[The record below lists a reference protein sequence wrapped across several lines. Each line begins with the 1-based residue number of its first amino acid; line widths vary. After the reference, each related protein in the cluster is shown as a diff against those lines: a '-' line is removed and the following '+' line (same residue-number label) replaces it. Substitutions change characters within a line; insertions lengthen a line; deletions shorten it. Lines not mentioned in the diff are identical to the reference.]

1 MRTFLVI
8 AGWAVVSALIY
19 VIGVKVRNWRR
30 SRERLLGGVS
40 ERAIPAGSE
49 KTPGM
54 FGLRHWL
61 VISGVRGRG
70 VAQLF
75 IAAAVLCFVGG
86 FLVSVVVRRFGMV
99 DQGLDLVSAIPGAPG
114 DFLRVSVY
122 AAPWVLFAILA
133 SLPWVHV
140 RGMRRKRVREI
151 EQDLPISLELLATL
165 GEAGL
170 GFDAALN
177 RLLESQPL
185 DRPLAREFGQFQVE
199 ALAGIPRIQCLRRFS
214 RRIEVSSVS
223 IFISALVQAEQVGAG
238 MADVLRRQADDLRNR
253 RREGAMAL
261 AQTVP
266 VKLTFP
272 LVICFL
278 PGIFVTTLG
287 PTFYQ
292 FFQLAENVMKR
303 SQ

>member
-1 MRTFLVI
+1 MTAVLVI
-8 AGWAVVSALIY
+8 AGWVLFGLLLYLAGLKWRDA
-19 VIGVKVRNWRR
+19 RR
-30 SRERLLGGVS
+30 SRDRLLAAREEEILAPTS
-40 ERAIPAGSE
+40 ETVTGL
-49 KTPGM
+49 

-61 VISGVRGRG
+61 VLAGIRGRSAAEVFVGAAG
-70 VAQLF
+70 VAL
-75 IAAAVLCFVGG
+75 VGG
-86 FLVSVVVRRFGMV
+86 AMLGILAQRLGFV
-99 DQGLDLVSAIPGAPG
+99 DRMSEALSGIPGAPG
-114 DFLRVSVY
+114 DFLHATVIAS
-122 AAPWVLFAILA
+122 PWIVFVFVT
-133 SLPWVHV
+133 SLPWLFV
-140 RGMRRKRVREI
+140 RGRRRKRVRQI

-170 GFDAALN
+170 GFDAAVN
-177 RLLESQPL
+177 RLLDSQAME
-185 DRPLAREFGQFQVE
+185 RPLALEFRQSQVE
-199 ALAGIPRIQCLRRFS
+199 ALAGIPRIHCLRRMS
-214 RRIEVSSVS
+214 RRVEVSSVS

-253 RREGAMAL
+253 RRENAMAI

-292 FFQLAENVMKR
+292 FFQLAENVIR
-303 SQ
+303 RGQ